1 MLKCYNLSRKRKNM
15 TKITIKTEYITLSQ
29 FLKLS
34 NIIQSGGEAKLF
46 IINNNIFVNGE
57 MEKRKGKKLY
67 KNDHIQISNKEFV
80 IC

>member
-1 MLKCYNLSRKRKNM
+1 M

-34 NIIQSGGEAKLF
+34 NIVQSGGEAKLF